1 MPLRPEQEYSEYT
14 NQYINWNGLL
24 EELKACI
31 NAVGGTSVVNSSQYE
46 DSWRGVQ
53 LALSQLRSQLIT
65 YSNQVNTNIGL
76 AQALLSQKGQA
87 LGIASLDINKKLPI
101 EQLPDITYGKLLPER
116 IFPQWTNITLVNG
129 WTFFGAP
136 YATPQYV
143 RIGNIV
149 SIKGLIT
156 KLGGAPSVGELIA
169 NIPVTCADTE
179 TRVYTSFG
187 FSASN
192 AVVSNFFMGLDGSIS
207 YGTGNYVGGANSY
220 FVLETT
226 FAVKTKFATFFG
238 DSITFG
244 SGASSNANRWSTKLA
259 IALGFTEDNQG
270 IGATV
275 LQNSAP
281 VLANNGQD
289 TFTTR
294 ILQRYPSRVYIL
306 YGLNDSRYNGV
317 NFSVANF
324 KAALTQVVQNCLN
337 LGGLGVRDI
346 YIGSPPYTSPAFY
359 GSYAPFNA
367 GSTEKHLAYRD
378 ATREVSTAFGIQW
391 VDIYQGMKDAG
402 GDALMSADGVHP
414 NDAGHQVI
422 ANLFAALK

>member
-31 NAVGGTSVVNSSQYE
+31 NAVGGANVVNSSQYE

-53 LALSQLRSQLIT
+53 LALSQLRSQLLVFNSQI
-65 YSNQVNTNIGL
+65 STNIGA
-76 AQALLSQKGQA
+76 AQALLAQRGQA
-87 LGIASLDINKKLPI
+87 NGLASLDANKKLPVD
-101 EQLPDITYGKLLPER
+101 QLPDITYGKLLPER

-129 WTFFGAP
+129 WTYFGAP

-143 RIGNIV
+143 RVGNIV

-156 KLGGAPSVGELIA
+156 KLSGAPAVGEKIA
-169 NIPVTCADTE
+169 DIPVTCADTE

-187 FSASN
+187 YSAGNS
-192 AVVSNFFMGLDGSIS
+192 AVSNFFMELNGSIS
-207 YGTGNYVGGANSY
+207 FGIGDYVGGSPSY
-220 FVLETT
+220 FDLEAT
-226 FAVKTKFATFFG
+226 FAVKTKYATFFG

-244 SGASSNANRWSTKLA
+244 AGASSSANRWSTKLA
-259 IALGFTEDNQG
+259 IALGLSEDNQG
-270 IGATV
+270 ISGTV

-281 VLANNGQD
+281 ILANNGQD
-289 TFTTR
+289 TYTPR

-306 YGLNDSRYNGV
+306 YGLNDSRYNGAS
-317 NFSVANF
+317 FSVANF
-324 KAALTQVVQNCLN
+324 KTALTQVVQNCLN

-346 YIGSPPYTSPAFY
+346 YIGSPPYTNPAFY
-359 GSYAPFNA
+359 NSYAPFNA

-378 ATREVSTAFGIQW
+378 ASREVASTFGTQW
-391 VDIYQGMKDAG
+391 VDVYQGMKDAG